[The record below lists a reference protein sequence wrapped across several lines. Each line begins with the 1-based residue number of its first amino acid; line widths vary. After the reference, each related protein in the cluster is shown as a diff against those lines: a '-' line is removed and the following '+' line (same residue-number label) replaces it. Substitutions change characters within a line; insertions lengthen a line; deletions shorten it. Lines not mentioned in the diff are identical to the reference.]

1 MFKLCFILL
10 IFFSLALRPLNT
22 TGAVAERI
30 MLQLSYIHININLM
44 EYVIVICQIPLCL
57 NNGAAVLISLLTY
70 TACNLAGFPCY

>member
-10 IFFSLALRPLNT
+10 IFFPLALRPLNT

-30 MLQLSYIHININLM
+30 MLQLSYIHLNINLM